1 MPHVLKTRVMLKTGV
16 LLLLLHHLLVV
27 IHTRCT
33 SRVSCILFSALIILI
48 ILASLVGK
56 VLRALVFVRGAIL
69 FQSQHLL
76 SNLQD
81 YTRHSHIEILLSSR

>member
-1 MPHVLKTRVMLKTGV
+1 MPHVLQTRVMLKTGV

-56 VLRALVFVRGAIL
+56 VLRALVFVCGTIL
-69 FQSQHLL
+69 YRCQCPVGKLYRF
-76 SNLQD
+76 
-81 YTRHSHIEILLSSR
+81 TRHSHIGILLSSR